1 MIVNMKR
8 WARRI
13 LVDDA
18 VHAIPVMTYPGLPLA
33 GETLPALVTDGE
45 AQYRCLRALAERYR
59 TAAVLTVMDLS
70 AEAEAF
76 GSPVKFSDT
85 EVPTVTGALVHDL
98 EEARA
103 LAVPAVGA
111 ARTGA
116 SLRAATLAAE
126 SITDRVV
133 FGGQI
138 GPVSLASR
146 LVGMTPLML
155 AMRRNPDFVHAVL
168 EKATAFLVAYAG
180 AFREAGANGLV
191 IAEPVAGLL
200 SPKQCDES
208 SSRYVARIVDAVQD
222 ESFLVALHNCGNVV
236 PLVPSMLST
245 GAAALHI
252 GNAVAMTEVMP
263 QVPQDRLVL
272 GNVSPSAA
280 FRIGTPESM
289 ADTVWQLL
297 REMAPYRNFVLS
309 SGCDVPPGTPLENV
323 DAFFATLSEFNEE
336 QRVAALIA

>member
-13 LVDDA
+13 LFDDA
-18 VHAIPVMTYPGLPLA
+18 VHAIPVMSYPGLSLA
-33 GETLPALVTDGE
+33 GETLRALVTDGD
-45 AQYRCLRALAERYR
+45 AQFRCIRALAERYR
-59 TAAVLTVMDLS
+59 TAAALTVMDLS

-98 EEARA
+98 DETRA

-116 SLRAATLAAE
+116 YLRAARLAAE
-126 SITDRVV
+126 NTTDRVV
-133 FGGQI
+133 FGGEI
-138 GPVSLASR
+138 GPLSLASR
-146 LVGMTPLML
+146 LVEMTPLML

-168 EKATAFLVAYAG
+168 EKATSFLIAYAR
-180 AFREAGANGLV
+180 AFRDVGANGIV

-200 SPKQCDES
+200 SPKQCDEF
-208 SSRYVARIVDAVQD
+208 SSRYVARIVDAAQD
-222 ESFLVALHNCGNVV
+222 ESFMVVLHNCGNVV
-236 PLVPSMLST
+236 PLIPSMLST

-252 GNAVAMTEVMP
+252 GNAVAMTDVMP
-263 QVPQDRLVL
+263 QVPPDRLVL

-280 FRIGTPESM
+280 FRIGTPDSM
-289 ADTVWQLL
+289 SDNVWQLL
-297 REMAPYRNFVLS
+297 REMEPYRNFVLS
-309 SGCDVPPGTPLENV
+309 SGCDIPPGTPLDNV
-323 DAFFATLSEFNEE
+323 DAFFATLTQYNEE